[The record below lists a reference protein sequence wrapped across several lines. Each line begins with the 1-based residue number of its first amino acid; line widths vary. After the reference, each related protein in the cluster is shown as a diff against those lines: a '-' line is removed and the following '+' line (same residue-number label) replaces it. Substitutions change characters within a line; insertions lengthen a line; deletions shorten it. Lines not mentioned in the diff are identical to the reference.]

1 MTESSGVPFAVKLPH
16 LYCFAGSGAT
26 GKTSVV
32 EALLKSKRAG
42 SGTLYHPSIVREY
55 YASRGV
61 AHEASFHLMGIR
73 ERAEFQV
80 GLLRHYMIE
89 LRKCLVSNAGRESV
103 RRVVCDRSVF
113 DHVAYML
120 YGSGELVT
128 QAMWDDEIVPLID
141 DFRRLCPVI
150 FHLPYPTGWPEE
162 SAVDGFR
169 HRVFVK
175 DFIVDSL
182 IRRLSRDGGGG
193 GGAEHYELPTWY
205 SITER
210 TSMVCEHIE
219 DESNRAGV
227 AVLLGTSS
235 AGVCDND

>member
-1 MTESSGVPFAVKLPH
+1 MMESSSGPVPFAVKLPH

-42 SGTLYHPSIVREY
+42 SGTLYHPSIVRDY

-61 AHEASFHLMGIR
+61 ANEASFHLMGIR
-73 ERAEFQV
+73 ERAEFQI

-89 LRKCLVSNAGRESV
+89 LRKCLVANAGRESV
-103 RRVVCDRSVF
+103 QRVVCDRSVF

-128 QAMWDDEIVPLID
+128 QAMWDTEIVPLMD
-141 DFRRLCPVI
+141 DFRRLCLVI

-169 HRVFVK
+169 HRVFAK

-182 IRRLSRDGGGG
+182 IRRLLKDGGS
-193 GGAEHYELPTWY
+193 EHYELPTWY

-210 TSMVCEHIE
+210 TSLVCEHIE

-227 AVLLGTSS
+227 AVLIGGSCGG
-235 AGVCDND
+235 AGVCGND